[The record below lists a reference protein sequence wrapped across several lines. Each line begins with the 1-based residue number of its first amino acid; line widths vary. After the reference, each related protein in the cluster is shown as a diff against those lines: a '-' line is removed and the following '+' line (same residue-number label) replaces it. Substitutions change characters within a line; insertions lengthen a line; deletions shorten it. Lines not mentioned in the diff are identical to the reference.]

1 MLMLDVQDLTVSYGA
16 IRAVRNV
23 SLTVK
28 AGEVVTLIGANG
40 AGKTSI
46 VKALSGIVPKAS
58 GRARFGDTDISSL
71 PAHEITRLGLVHV
84 PEGRK
89 LVPTMSVE
97 ENLMCGA
104 YCRSDKAEI
113 AADLDRVMTRFPR
126 LRERRRQVA
135 GTMSG
140 GERQMLAIGRGLMA
154 RPELLILD
162 EPSLGLA
169 PLLVEEVFNIIA
181 GLKRE
186 GKTILLIEQ
195 NALEALNSS
204 DRAYVLR
211 VGEVVMSG
219 RSSDLAENPELR
231 RAYLGVN

>member
-1 MLMLDVQDLTVSYGA
+1 
-16 IRAVRNV
+16 
-23 SLTVK
+23 
-28 AGEVVTLIGANG
+28 
-40 AGKTSI
+40 
-46 VKALSGIVPKAS
+46 
-58 GRARFGDTDISSL
+58 
-71 PAHEITRLGLVHV
+71 
-84 PEGRK
+84 
-89 LVPTMSVE
+89 
-97 ENLMCGA
+97 MCGA

-181 GLKRE
+181 GLKALKSKGNDIMAFHIMDDYELTFPFEDMAQQFGGQLRMPLPFS
-186 GKTILLIEQ
+186 GALLGLVGITRSRRSAYDALMLQ
-195 NALEALNSS
+195 LHDRMKADLTYQANAPQTAVFLAGFLTAVTGFGFNAVSLPLIVVDDDAERARHLVADSLEA
-204 DRAYVLR
+204 A
-211 VGEVVMSG
+211 
-219 RSSDLAENPELR
+219 A
-231 RAYLGVN
+231 

>member
-1 MLMLDVQDLTVSYGA
+1 MLDVKNLTVSYGA
-16 IRAVRNV
+16 ISAVRNV
-23 SLTVK
+23 SIEVK
-28 AGEVVTLIGANG
+28 TGEVVTLIGANG

-58 GRARFGDTDISSL
+58 GTTKFRDADISAL
-71 PAHEITRLGLVHV
+71 PAHEITRRGLIHV

-89 LVPTMSVE
+89 LVPSMTVE
-97 ENLMCGA
+97 ENLLCGA
-104 YCRSDKAEI
+104 YCRSDKQEI
-113 AADLDRVMTRFPR
+113 AADLDAVMTRFPR
-126 LRERRRQVA
+126 LRERRRQTA

-219 RSSDLAENPELR
+219 LSSQLAEDPELR

>member
-1 MLMLDVQDLTVSYGA
+1 MLDVQDLTVSYGA
-16 IRAVRNV
+16 ISAVRNV

-46 VKALSGIVPKAS
+46 VKALSGLIPKAS
-58 GRARFGDTDISSL
+58 GKARFGETDISSS
-71 PAHEITRLGLVHV
+71 PAHEIARLGLVHV

-89 LVPTMSVE
+89 LVPSMSVE
-97 ENLMCGA
+97 ENLICGA
-104 YCRSDKAEI
+104 YCRSDKNEI

-126 LRERRRQVA
+126 LRERRRQMA

-181 GLKRE
+181 GLKQE

-195 NALEALNSS
+195 NALEALDSS

-219 RSSDLAENPELR
+219 RSSDLAQDPELR

>member
-1 MLMLDVQDLTVSYGA
+1 MLEVRNLTVCYGA
-16 IRAVRNV
+16 ITAVRDV
-23 SLTVK
+23 SLAVN

-46 VKALSGIVPKAS
+46 VKALSGLVPKAA
-58 GRARFGDTDISSL
+58 GMATFRGVDITAL
-71 PAHEITRLGLVHV
+71 PAHEVTRLGLVHV

-89 LVPTMSVE
+89 LVPNMTVE

-104 YCRSDKAEI
+104 FCRHDKREI
-113 AADLDRVMTRFPR
+113 IADIERVMTRFPR
-126 LRERRRQVA
+126 LHERRQQVA

-140 GERQMLAIGRGLMA
+140 GERQMLAIGRALIA

-169 PLLVEEVFNIIA
+169 PLLVDEVFNIILE
-181 GLKRE
+181 LKGE

-195 NALEALNSS
+195 NAVEALHVW

-211 VGEVVMSG
+211 VGAIAMQG
-219 RSSDLAENPELR
+219 KSSDLANDESLR
-231 RAYLGVN
+231 RAYLGVH

>member
-1 MLMLDVQDLTVSYGA
+1 MLDVQDLTVSYGA
-16 IRAVRNV
+16 ISAVRHV

-28 AGEVVTLIGANG
+28 AGEVVTLIGSNG

-46 VKALSGIVPKAS
+46 VKALSGLVPKAS
-58 GRARFGDTDISSL
+58 GRARFGETDISSL
-71 PAHEITRLGLVHV
+71 PAHEIARLGLVHV

-104 YCRSDKAEI
+104 YCRSDKHEI

-126 LRERRRQVA
+126 LRERRGQVA

-169 PLLVEEVFNIIA
+169 PLLVEEVFDIIA
-181 GLKRE
+181 GLKQE

-195 NALEALNSS
+195 NAIEALNSS

-219 RSSDLAENPELR
+219 RSSDLAEDPELR
-231 RAYLGVN
+231 RAYLGVS

>member
-1 MLMLDVQDLTVSYGA
+1 MLDVTNLTVSYGA
-16 IRAVRNV
+16 ISAVRNV

-46 VKALSGIVPKAS
+46 VKALSGLVPKAS
-58 GRARFGDTDISSL
+58 GATKFRDADISSL

-89 LVPTMSVE
+89 LVPSMSVE
-97 ENLMCGA
+97 ENLICGA
-104 YCRSDKAEI
+104 YCRTDKQGI
-113 AADLDRVMTRFPR
+113 ADDLDAVMARFPR
-126 LRERRRQVA
+126 LRERRHQLA

-154 RPELLILD
+154 KPELLILD

-181 GLKRE
+181 GLKQE

-219 RSSDLAENPELR
+219 QSDKLAEDPELR

>member
-1 MLMLDVQDLTVSYGA
+1 MLDVTNLTVSYGA
-16 IRAVRNV
+16 ISAVRNV
-23 SLTVK
+23 SLTVG

-46 VKALSGIVPKAS
+46 VKALSGLVPKAS
-58 GRARFGDTDISSL
+58 GAAKFRDTDISSL
-71 PAHEITRLGLVHV
+71 PAHEITRLGLIHV

-89 LVPTMSVE
+89 LVPSMTVE
-97 ENLMCGA
+97 ENLICGA
-104 YCRSDKAEI
+104 YCRTDKQAI
-113 AADLDRVMTRFPR
+113 ADDLDSVMTRFPR
-126 LRERRRQVA
+126 LRERCRQLA

-154 RPELLILD
+154 KPELLILD

-181 GLKRE
+181 GLKQE

-219 RSSDLAENPELR
+219 RSDELAEDPELR
-231 RAYLGVN
+231 RAYLGVS

>member
-1 MLMLDVQDLTVSYGA
+1 MLDVQDLTVSYGA
-16 IRAVRNV
+16 ISAVRNV

-46 VKALSGIVPKAS
+46 VKALSGLVPKAS
-58 GRARFGDTDISSL
+58 GRARFGDTDISLL

-104 YCRSDKAEI
+104 YCRSDKQEI
-113 AADLDRVMTRFPR
+113 VADLDRVMTRFPR

-181 GLKRE
+181 DLKRE

-219 RSSDLAENPELR
+219 RSSDLAEDPELR

>member
-1 MLMLDVQDLTVSYGA
+1 MLDVKNLTVSYGA
-16 IRAVRNV
+16 ISAVRNV
-23 SLTVK
+23 SIEVK
-28 AGEVVTLIGANG
+28 TGEVVTLIGANG

-58 GRARFGDTDISSL
+58 GTTKFRDADISTL
-71 PAHEITRLGLVHV
+71 PAHEITRRGLIHV

-89 LVPTMSVE
+89 LVPSMTVE
-97 ENLMCGA
+97 ENLLCGA
-104 YCRSDKAEI
+104 YCRSDKQEI
-113 AADLDRVMTRFPR
+113 ASDLDAVMTRFPR
-126 LRERRRQVA
+126 LRERRRQTA

-169 PLLVEEVFNIIA
+169 PLLVEEVFSIIA

-219 RSSDLAENPELR
+219 LSSQLAEDPELR

>member
-1 MLMLDVQDLTVSYGA
+1 MLEVRNLTVRYGA
-16 IRAVRNV
+16 ISAVRDI
-23 SLTVK
+23 SLTVN

-46 VKALSGIVPKAS
+46 VKALSGLVPKAA
-58 GRARFGDTDISSL
+58 GMVIFRDVDITAL
-71 PAHEITRLGLVHV
+71 PAHKVTRLGLVHV

-89 LVPTMSVE
+89 LVPTMTVE

-104 YCRSDKAEI
+104 FCRNDKPEI
-113 AADLDRVMTRFPR
+113 LADIGRVMVRFPR
-126 LRERRRQVA
+126 LQERRKQVA

-140 GERQMLAIGRGLMA
+140 GERQMLAIGRALMA

-169 PLLVEEVFNIIA
+169 PLLVDEVFNMIRE
-181 GLKRE
+181 LKGE

-195 NALEALNSS
+195 NAVEALDVS

-211 VGEVVMSG
+211 VGEIAMQG
-219 RSSDLAENPELR
+219 NSSDLATDEGLR
-231 RAYLGVN
+231 HAYLGVH

>member
-1 MLMLDVQDLTVSYGA
+1 MLDLQDLTVSYGA
-16 IRAVRNV
+16 ISAVRNV

-28 AGEVVTLIGANG
+28 TGEVVTLIGANG

-46 VKALSGIVPKAS
+46 VKALSGLVPKAS
-58 GRARFGDTDISSL
+58 GRARFGETDISSL
-71 PAHEITRLGLVHV
+71 PAHEIARLGLVHV

-104 YCRSDKAEI
+104 YCRSDNHEI

-126 LRERRRQVA
+126 LRERRRQIA

-181 GLKRE
+181 DLKRE

-219 RSSDLAENPELR
+219 RSSDLAEDPELR

>member
-1 MLMLDVQDLTVSYGA
+1 MLDVKNLTVSYGA
-16 IRAVRNV
+16 ISAVRNV
-23 SLTVK
+23 SIEVK
-28 AGEVVTLIGANG
+28 TGEVVTLIGANG

-58 GRARFGDTDISSL
+58 GTTKFRDADISTL
-71 PAHEITRLGLVHV
+71 PAHEITRRGLIHV

-89 LVPTMSVE
+89 LVPSMTVE
-97 ENLMCGA
+97 ENLLCGA
-104 YCRSDKAEI
+104 YCRSDKQEI
-113 AADLDRVMTRFPR
+113 AADLDAVMTRFPR
-126 LRERRRQVA
+126 LRERRRQTA

-219 RSSDLAENPELR
+219 LSSQLAEDPELR

>member
-1 MLMLDVQDLTVSYGA
+1 MLDVQDLTVSYGA
-16 IRAVRNV
+16 ISAVRNV

-46 VKALSGIVPKAS
+46 VKALSGLIPKAS
-58 GRARFGDTDISSL
+58 GQARFGETDISSL
-71 PAHEITRLGLVHV
+71 PAHEIARLGLVHV

-89 LVPTMSVE
+89 LVPSMSVE
-97 ENLMCGA
+97 ENLICGA
-104 YCRSDKAEI
+104 YCRSDNGEI

-126 LRERRRQVA
+126 LRERRRQMA

-181 GLKRE
+181 GLKQE

-195 NALEALNSS
+195 NALEALDSS

-219 RSSDLAENPELR
+219 RSSDLAQDPELR
-231 RAYLGVN
+231 RAYLGIN

>member
-1 MLMLDVQDLTVSYGA
+1 MLEVSNLTVRYGA
-16 IRAVRNV
+16 INAVRDV
-23 SLTVK
+23 SLSVRV
-28 AGEVVTLIGANG
+28 GEVVTLIGANG

-46 VKALSGIVPKAS
+46 VKALSGLVPKAA
-58 GRARFGDTDISSL
+58 GKATFRGKDITSI
-71 PAHEITRLGLVHV
+71 PAHEVTRLGLIHV

-89 LVPTMSVE
+89 LVPNMTVE

-104 YCRSDKAEI
+104 FCRNDKPEI
-113 AADLDRVMTRFPR
+113 VADIDRVMTRFPR
-126 LRERRRQVA
+126 LRERRAQVA

-140 GERQMLAIGRGLMA
+140 GERQMLAIGRALMA

-169 PLLVEEVFNIIA
+169 PLLVDEVFNIVREFK
-181 GLKRE
+181 GE

-195 NALEALNSS
+195 NALEALNAS

-211 VGEVVMSG
+211 VGEIAMQG
-219 RSSDLAENPELR
+219 KSSELANDEGLR
-231 RAYLGVN
+231 QAYLGVH